1 LRGPIPAAT
10 ADSRRL
16 TGARAK
22 EIIFFMKAQLAIL
35 ADPQHRQTALLLV
48 ALSVASL
55 VVPSMDQCTRGPSLT
70 AMFLTHLHWFF

>member
-1 LRGPIPAAT
+1 
-10 ADSRRL
+10 
-16 TGARAK
+16 
-22 EIIFFMKAQLAIL
+22 MKAQLAIL